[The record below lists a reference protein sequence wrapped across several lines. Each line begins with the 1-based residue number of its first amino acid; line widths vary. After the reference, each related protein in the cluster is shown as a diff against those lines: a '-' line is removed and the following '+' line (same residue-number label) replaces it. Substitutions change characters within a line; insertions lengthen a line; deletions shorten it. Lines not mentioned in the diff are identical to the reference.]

1 MHGLECDLAGGL
13 VRRVCGCWF
22 TALVLVGV
30 AAGFAHGAA
39 AAPPADSARD
49 LETVR
54 QRLAEELLSPAAS
67 RRGSDKEVGSLL
79 AGLGADGRWPDVDYT
94 DKSRSNWKPGT
105 HIWRVLRLAQA
116 YRTKVY
122 PLSGKPEV
130 RGKILLAL
138 RWWLT
143 NDPQCPNWWWNDIG
157 APEALGRTLIL
168 LGDDFPADLMPAAS
182 KILKRAERQDMTGQ
196 NTLWVCGV
204 RITRGCIEKQPEVV
218 AAAFKRIADEVR
230 VSTAEG
236 IQPDFSFHQHGP
248 QLYSG
253 GYGRGFAAY
262 GPQFARLASG
272 TAWAFPAEKIGVLT
286 SYLLDGQQWMIR
298 GDRFDPSVTGREIT
312 RGSQGAGSIAKAC
325 EDMLA
330 LGAPRRAE
338 FEAFVRRLRGEKDA
352 APLVGNRHFWRSD
365 FMVHQR
371 PEWYASV
378 RMFSSRLYNSELVNG
393 EGKKSHHL
401 ADGVT
406 LIMRTGR
413 EFDAMPPVW
422 DWTRLPGAT
431 CEQAPLPAR
440 VQQKG
445 ETSFVGGVSD
455 GHYGVAAMDL
465 KRGPLA
471 AKKAW
476 FFFEDCMVA
485 MGAGITCTS
494 ENQVL
499 TSIDQRPLVG
509 EVRGPF
515 AKVIVRG
522 EQALDRPQWILH
534 DGMGYV
540 FGDRDGI
547 RLKADTQEGS
557 WRDISDPASP
567 AKVVADVFSLWI
579 DHGVKPSGAAYA
591 YAVLPRATKEQ
602 VAGYAARM
610 PEEVLGNTPDLQAV
624 RQEAGGVAGAVF
636 WKAGRIGGGK
646 AIVLAADQPCVVLL
660 RTQAAGVWL
669 AVANPEQKAL
679 KVVLEVGQ
687 ALEGKGCTW
696 SAETKRT
703 KIEFDLPGGA
713 EAGRSVVRDL
723 KRANP

>member
-1 MHGLECDLAGGL
+1 MHDREYHLAGGL
-13 VRRVCGCWF
+13 VRRVLLLWLG
-22 TALVLVGV
+22 ALALVGV
-30 AAGFAHGAA
+30 ACALAHGAV
-39 AAPPADSARD
+39 APSGDATRD

-67 RRGSDKEVGSLL
+67 RRFSEKEVGSIL
-79 AGLGADGRWPDVDYT
+79 ATIEADGRWPDVDYT

-105 HIWRVLRLAQA
+105 HIWRVFRLAQV
-116 YRTKVY
+116 YRTKGH
-122 PLSGKPEV
+122 PLFGKPEV
-130 RGKILLAL
+130 RDKAMLAL
-138 RWWLT
+138 KWWLA

-157 APEALGRTLIL
+157 TPEGLGRALIL
-168 LGDDFPADLMPAAS
+168 LGNDFPADLMPAAS

-218 AAAFKRIADEVR
+218 AAAFKRIADEIKI
-230 VSTAEG
+230 STGEG
-236 IQPDFSFHQHGP
+236 IQPDFSFYQHGP

-253 GYGRGFAAY
+253 GYGRGFATY

-286 SYLLDGQQWMIR
+286 SYLLDGEQWMIR

-312 RGSQGAGSIAKAC
+312 RGGQGSTSIAKAC

-338 FEAFVRRLRGEKDA
+338 FEALVRRLRGEKDA
-352 APLVGNRHFWRSD
+352 APLAGNRHFWRSD

-378 RMFSSRLYNSELVNG
+378 RMFSNRLYNSELVNG

-422 DWTRLPGAT
+422 DWNRLPGTT

-445 ETSFVGGVSD
+445 ETSFVGGASD
-455 GHYGVAAMDL
+455 GLYGVAVMDL

-476 FFFEDCMVA
+476 FFFEDRMVA

-515 AKVIVRG
+515 AKAIARG
-522 EQALDRPQWILH
+522 EQALDRPQWVLH
-534 DGMGYV
+534 DGLGYV
-540 FGDRDGI
+540 FGDRDKI

-567 AKVVADVFSLWI
+567 ARVVADVFSLWI
-579 DHGVKPSGAAYA
+579 DHGAKPSGAAYA
-591 YAVLPRATKEQ
+591 YAVLPRATQEQ
-602 VAGYAARM
+602 TAGYAARM
-610 PEEVLGNTPDLQAV
+610 PAEVLGNTPDLQAAG
-624 RQEAGGVAGAVF
+624 QEAGGVTAAVF

-646 AIVLAADQPCVVLL
+646 AVVLAADQPCVVLL
-660 RTQAAGVWL
+660 RTQPAGVRL
-669 AVANPEQKAL
+669 VVANPEQKAL

-687 ALEGKGCTW
+687 ALEGEGCTW

-703 KIEFDLPGGA
+703 KVEFDLPGGA
-713 EAGRSVVRDL
+713 EAGKSVVRDL